1 MNTSTWFGGLV
12 SERGQSPF
20 VASSPVSW
28 KLKFV
33 QTPYLYYAMLLCT
46 GVGNKNSYPFPYNS
60 ESLFVGVGDK

>member
-12 SERGQSPF
+12 IEIGQSPF
-20 VASSPVSW
+20 VASSPVL
-28 KLKFV
+28 KPKFV

>member
-12 SERGQSPF
+12 SESD
-20 VASSPVSW
+20 VMSSVVEAKICSNS
-28 KLKFV
+28 LFYIMV
-33 QTPYLYYAMLLCT
+33 CYCLR